1 MDDGHGLAL
10 NTKPASGANAGEE
23 AAKALSPYA
32 LLSSVAASLRTG
44 QYTSTV
50 VVRGVYRRKSARD
63 YGGLWYDELQD
74 EQVPG
79 CRLEVRTPSDLR
91 ASVPDGRPVVLGG
104 VLVAECTNGRFRLIL
119 NVSGVRGVESPAAER
134 ALRERLELIRSKMAS
149 GKRDVYGALR
159 SRLAQG
165 EKVRVLLVTGA
176 ESVVRRDVEAALGPA
191 SVLYDLVWEQANMAS
206 PLSVASALQ
215 ASARST
221 ADVVAVV
228 RGGGAGLEVFDDPQV
243 ARAALSMPRPLV
255 TALGHA
261 VDVSLLDEVAD
272 LNLETPTRL
281 GQWLR
286 ELAEQVA
293 SERAAS
299 LAAVQREVDALRR
312 DLEVAR
318 RERDRLGTE
327 LLEARS
333 TVQVLS
339 AAASRGIRWAVV
351 AGLIGAA
358 LGILM
363 TYVLIR

>member
-1 MDDGHGLAL
+1 MADAR
-10 NTKPASGANAGEE
+10 PGEKE
-23 AAKALSPYA
+23 GEALSPYA
-32 LLSSVAASLRTG
+32 LLSSVAASMRTAE
-44 QYTSTV
+44 YASAVT
-50 VVRGVYRRKSARD
+50 VRGVYRRKSARD
-63 YGGLWYDELQD
+63 YGGVWYDELQD

-79 CRLEVRTPSDLR
+79 CRVEVRTPSDLR
-91 ASVPDGRPVVLGG
+91 ASVPDGRPAVLSG

-165 EKVRVLLVTGA
+165 EKVQVVLVTGS
-176 ESVVRRDVEAALGPA
+176 ESVVRRDVEAALGPV
-191 SVLYDLVWEQANMAS
+191 SMLYDLVWEQVNMAS
-206 PLSVASALQ
+206 PVTVASALQ
-215 ASARST
+215 AHARST

-228 RGGGAGLEVFDDPQV
+228 RGGGAGLEVFNDPQV
-243 ARAALSMPRPLV
+243 ARAAVSLPCPLV

-318 RERDRLGTE
+318 RERDRLSVE

-333 TVQVLS
+333 RVESLS
-339 AAASRGIRWAVV
+339 GAVSRGARWGAAAPV
-351 AGLIGAA
+351 AGA
-358 LGILM
+358 LLVYALM
-363 TYVLIR
+363 R